1 MNYAE
6 MSLVTKMAGSVESVN
21 TMLLS
26 MLAGARTAQELE
38 LASLQVS
45 EHDAAEH
52 VGGSAD
58 CAGAGAC
65 FTSGE

>member
-1 MNYAE
+1 MFDHPGYMNYAE

-38 LASLQVS
+38 LASLQVTLPMLINR
-45 EHDAAEH
+45 
-52 VGGSAD
+52 
-58 CAGAGAC
+58 
-65 FTSGE
+65 F